1 MYIGSLNSQVYYSV
15 KSRISMMQRNL
26 LSLKNIIIATK
37 FEQSSATELLL
48 VIRKFRL

>member
-1 MYIGSLNSQVYYSV
+1 MYNGSLNSQVYYSV

-26 LSLKNIIIATK
+26 YPLKNVIIAINS
-37 FEQSSATELLL
+37 EQSSATELLL